1 MTNIFTN
8 FSSPVT
14 SGSPVVPVNNSKTT
28 VQDDKAIK
36 KAKRMEVVKTVA
48 PIAVCAITIP
58 ITADPIV
65 PPNVAK
71 KNFRNCI
78 VEDI

>member
-1 MTNIFTN
+1 VCSNKGFGMTNIFTN

-36 KAKRMEVVKTVA
+36 KAYE
-48 PIAVCAITIP
+48 AVGDI
-58 ITADPIV
+58 
-65 PPNVAK
+65 
-71 KNFRNCI
+71 NFTDMHFRK
-78 VEDI
+78 DIGIK